1 MGRHRLQSPYH
12 CNKSLPA
19 FQSRQTSL
27 LRNTQHRR
35 HGTLSR
41 PGCQFARSGRL
52 VAPAPP
58 AYSQSTTPNSST
70 AQQIEARAIPPISLQ
85 NDNQRHVL
93 PPLSQLAGVQSLPI
107 RTETTGMTNYPPQWS
122 TPSAPTAQEMPAP
135 PAPVY
140 RSDLRSL
147 ADADN
152 FGSNSVS
159 SVASSEY
166 RADARSASVNI
177 DDPDVRIAAEALG
190 DLRADFVS

>member
-1 MGRHRLQSPYH
+1 MAPSADQGANSHAQDGSSHALHPRSPQ
-12 CNKSLPA
+12 P
-19 FQSRQTSL
+19 
-27 LRNTQHRR
+27 
-35 HGTLSR
+35 
-41 PGCQFARSGRL
+41 
-52 VAPAPP
+52 APAPP

-190 DLRADFVS
+190 DLRAGMWRP